1 MKFRSSF
8 SAGVLAALALSS
20 AAQATDPLRYAT
32 DIRRCVASYAGNGNG
47 STWQDRPVPF
57 EPYKGGANIE
67 VSNGLET
74 WFSAS
79 DQSSEMS
86 GSTMSFSG
94 NGAGTA
100 IAVPLSAP
108 LTSQGQSKFDLYFTI
123 DVTTEYRLSGVVA
136 ESGHQDSVSTVR
148 LAVLGGANVQFIQ
161 SSPNSSTPF
170 DVSGTLPPGNY
181 RLYAEATGRGRT
193 GPLLLVSNGT
203 ASCSL
208 EFSASNELFHPA
220 DWNRDGAVNTAD
232 FFDFLIDFNAGD
244 ADFDRNSVTDSADLF
259 GFLVEFNR

>member
-32 DIRRCVASYAGNGNG
+32 DIRRCVASYSGNGNG

-74 WFSAS
+74 WFSTS
-79 DQSSEMS
+79 DQTSEMN
-86 GSTMSFSG
+86 GSTMSFTG
-94 NGAGTA
+94 TGAGTA

-108 LTSQGQSKFDLYFTI
+108 LTSQGQSKFDLYFTV
-123 DVTTEYRLSGVVA
+123 DETTEYRLSGVVA
-136 ESGHQDSVSTVR
+136 ESGHQDSSSTVR
-148 LAVLGGANVQFIQ
+148 LAVLGGANVNLIQ

-170 DVSGTLPPGNY
+170 ELTGTLAPGNY

-193 GPLLLVSNGT
+193 GPLLLVSNGN
-203 ASCSL
+203 ASCSI
-208 EFSASNELFHPA
+208 EFSAANQLFHPA
-220 DWNRDGAVNTAD
+220 DWNRSGEVDTLD
-232 FFDFLIDFNAGD
+232 FFDFIVDFQAGD
-244 ADFDRNSVTDSADLF
+244 ADFDRNSVTNTADLF
-259 GFLVEFNR
+259 GFIVEFNR